1 LTHHATELPIFS
13 SVKIPPGTKLAAS
26 GFYLLGLS
34 NSGLAAP
41 AKEGESAIYVRSTAG
56 MSVGDEVEIDN
67 GSSKEIHKIANVG
80 TAAGLGESK
89 SAFPFRRP
97 VEPGTPTTVWQP
109 LPEGP
114 VITIPVGSTDIP
126 VTSVDGFEVG
136 QKMAIGHGAT
146 YPVVARSIEK
156 YEVVTVTKVG
166 KPGTQAYLTADAKA
180 GETNIKV
187 SSVANISVGDH
198 IRLDIDSKGHGI
210 EAVTVSRVGTQSVR
224 RGFNG
229 PITDLGTGL
238 DLTEPLK
245 FDHAS
250 NLPFSDRGTGIS
262 FEPATAFPHSS
273 NEPVLPLGTGVTLDQ
288 PLAKNH
294 AINAVVLDQKVTAAG
309 YQGAP
314 SPNQWFGGPVLS
326 SRAGS
331 IVLRDA
337 SENLVDGLNYG
348 GLVDPWVAEGYQA
361 TSGTGESG
369 SSAPSPAVSRGS
381 RWWLSSS
388 ITQPNRSAG
397 RYPDGAD
404 SDNNSQDFLLQNTTT
419 LAAASVVGSDNIKVA
434 NVADFKIGQ
443 KIIIGTGTKSE
454 TAVIAIVG
462 TAGGTTVKT
471 AIRVGATVIPV
482 ASADGFG
489 AGQTITVDS
498 GANRETAIVA
508 SVIFGR
514 PHFGNGHIT
523 LPVDSIAVTAPLTI
537 AHEAGVQVSGSG
549 ITLASPL
556 IQAHDYGAQVANNV
570 PTPGKPNL
578 FFRKP

>member
-1 LTHHATELPIFS
+1 
-13 SVKIPPGTKLAAS
+13 
-26 GFYLLGLS
+26 
-34 NSGLAAP
+34 
-41 AKEGESAIYVRSTAG
+41 
-56 MSVGDEVEIDN
+56 
-67 GSSKEIHKIANVG
+67 
-80 TAAGLGESK
+80 
-89 SAFPFRRP
+89 
-97 VEPGTPTTVWQP
+97 
-109 LPEGP
+109 
-114 VITIPVGSTDIP
+114 
-126 VTSVDGFEVG
+126 
-136 QKMAIGHGAT
+136 
-146 YPVVARSIEK
+146 
-156 YEVVTVTKVG
+156 
-166 KPGTQAYLTADAKA
+166 
-180 GETNIKV
+180 
-187 SSVANISVGDH
+187 
-198 IRLDIDSKGHGI
+198 
-210 EAVTVSRVGTQSVR
+210 
-224 RGFNG
+224 
-229 PITDLGTGL
+229 
-238 DLTEPLK
+238 
-245 FDHAS
+245 
-250 NLPFSDRGTGIS
+250 
-262 FEPATAFPHSS
+262 
-273 NEPVLPLGTGVTLDQ
+273 
-288 PLAKNH
+288 
-294 AINAVVLDQKVTAAG
+294 
-309 YQGAP
+309 
-314 SPNQWFGGPVLS
+314 
-326 SRAGS
+326 
-331 IVLRDA
+331 LRDA

-523 LPVDSIAVTAPLTI
+523 IPVDSIAVTAPLTI